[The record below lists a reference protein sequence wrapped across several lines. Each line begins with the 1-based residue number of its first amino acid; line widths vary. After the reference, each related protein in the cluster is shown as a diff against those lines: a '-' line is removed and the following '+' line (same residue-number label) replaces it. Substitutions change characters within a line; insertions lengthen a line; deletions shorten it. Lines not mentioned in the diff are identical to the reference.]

1 MYIFE
6 ILWKKLNTTFRADSG
21 EKLFKSID
29 VPERDSVSIF
39 SFNSD
44 DGDEVVLRNVCWSGK
59 PDAAVSPRDFFFAV
73 SIGD

>member
-44 DGDEVVLRNVCWSGK
+44 DGDEVVLRNVC
-59 PDAAVSPRDFFFAV
+59 
-73 SIGD
+73 